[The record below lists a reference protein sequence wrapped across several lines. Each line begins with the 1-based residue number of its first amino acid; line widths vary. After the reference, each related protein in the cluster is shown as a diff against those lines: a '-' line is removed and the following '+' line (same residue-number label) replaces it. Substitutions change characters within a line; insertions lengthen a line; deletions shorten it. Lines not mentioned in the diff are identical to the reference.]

1 MVGGWVSRGQTMN
14 QSLRMSLGAVV
25 LALATVA
32 AVIFAI
38 LNFDQRPRYE
48 IPDDGITWW
57 DSAQGVE
64 AWHVAPES
72 PAARVGVKAGDRI
85 VAINGAE
92 VHTATQVTRRLWRA
106 GLWAQGRYRLNPR
119 ATQVETSLVTTP

>member
-1 MVGGWVSRGQTMN
+1 MN
-14 QSLRMSLGAVV
+14 QSLRKSVGAAV
-25 LALATVA
+25 LALTTVA

-38 LNFDQRPRYE
+38 LNFDQRTRYE
-48 IPDDGITWW
+48 TPDDGVTWW

-64 AWHVAPES
+64 AWHVAPGS

-92 VHTATQVTRRLWRA
+92 VRAATQVTRRLWRA
-106 GLWAQGRYRLNPR
+106 GLWAQVRYRLHRNG
-119 ATQVETSLVTTP
+119 